1 MIHAPT
7 TCEHYSSTLVV
18 GKREDKCNLYGE
30 STDGSSNSREGSSSS
45 SKTGRKNYGEKVR
58 TILPERACVVAVS
71 CVYVC
76 MWYVWQY
83 KNSTNA
89 HGTRTADWLTK
100 VSFHLESPKDLV
112 SNANMHKQ
120 DSWIVQW
127 PARYC

>member
-1 MIHAPT
+1 MEAVTAGKEAVPAVRPVERT
-7 TCEHYSSTLVV
+7 TAKKCEPFSQNVPVWSPSHVCTCVC
-18 GKREDKCNLYGE
+18 GTCGNI
-30 STDGSSNSREGSSSS
+30 
-45 SKTGRKNYGEKVR
+45 KTALK
-58 TILPERACVVAVS
+58 
-71 CVYVC
+71 
-76 MWYVWQY
+76 
-83 KNSTNA
+83 A

>member
-1 MIHAPT
+1 MHQQPVNT
-7 TCEHYSSTLVV
+7 TASTLVV

-30 STDGSSNSREGSSSS
+30 STDGGSNSREGTSSS

-58 TILPERACVVAVS
+58 TILPERAVWSPSHVCTCVCGTCGNIKTAL
-71 CVYVC
+71 
-76 MWYVWQY
+76 
-83 KNSTNA
+83 KA